1 MVIRYDESIE
11 IKCSIYTQLTL
22 FFFFFKFVEITEIF
36 DFYPYPRGKNASSS
50 ELSAVGKGS
59 FLSCFSPIWL
69 LSVVKLFVMGDL
81 FL

>member
-1 MVIRYDESIE
+1 MMKALKLNAPS
-11 IKCSIYTQLTL
+11 TL
-22 FFFFFKFVEITEIF
+22 NSHFFFFFKFVEITEIF